1 MRIQN
6 EIDYEYN
13 EFLKDMQDPSF
24 IFGTYMDEDEYEDE
38 YSHNEIDEAI
48 AILEK
53 KIKSYLRENKPNKFV
68 VLSGWNVTVATIKR
82 ARQSNMPETRIMDCL
97 VR

>member
-6 EIDYEYN
+6 EIDYEYG
-13 EFLKDMQDPSF
+13 EFLKDMKDPSF

-48 AILEK
+48 AILEN
-53 KIKSYLRENKPNKFV
+53 KIKLYLHENKPNKFV
-68 VLSGWNVTVATIKR
+68 VISGWNVTVVAIER